1 LDEKAEVVPDD
12 PKPEPKPPEQP
23 PDPVA
28 EPAVSTAKNEEV
40 PQKQDETFSVNDR
53 GFQQMFYERP
63 NRWHPHSHRH
73 FMHDSDYRR
82 SHPYRSW
89 GWRDRGGG
97 GSRFNRHF
105 HDRRQWTD
113 NSRRRGDMPRFHG
126 DRQRWSNRGDMRFLL
141 FAMPLYQKTSS
152 MYGIDGATARYEA
165 TLIGG
170 KLDDIANTSIYN
182 SLEDFHAVREQANWT
197 VIRAVPFFFQI
208 GIVVLSC
215 QLPAN
220 CRWTYPVRC
229 GTVDAIH
236 AVRLLLEKHREK
248 QKPVHFAYLDL
259 EKAFDRVPR
268 DVIWYALR
276 EHGIPEEL
284 IEWVRILYS
293 CPRSRVRAPA
303 GTSMEFPISVGIC
316 AIPTALRRRDGC
328 NLTRSPNGGI
338 LDAAVC

>member
-1 LDEKAEVVPDD
+1 MALSSALHYYHRSIGEDVFEEAWKRPVGRSSIDATRFEVHFRAAGHQRCHQFAPTMDAKAFRKEIRQIINDRITAVAADLHERGRRWADMFAEEDARAIETLTIETYGESDQEAAVREEQRKEKDRKRIDLITALSRDKKSEVSQVVVREVKETAPLLDEKAEVVPDD

-40 PQKQDETFSVNDR
+40 PQKQDETLCSVNDR

-126 DRQRWSNRGDMRFLL
+126 DRQRWSNRGDMVEN
-141 FAMPLYQKTSS
+141 
-152 MYGIDGATARYEA
+152 RY
-165 TLIGG
+165 
-170 KLDDIANTSIYN
+170 SRR
-182 SLEDFHAVREQANWT
+182 S
-197 VIRAVPFFFQI
+197 P
-208 GIVVLSC
+208 
-215 QLPAN
+215 
-220 CRWTYPVRC
+220 
-229 GTVDAIH
+229 
-236 AVRLLLEKHREK
+236 
-248 QKPVHFAYLDL
+248 
-259 EKAFDRVPR
+259 PR
-268 DVIWYALR
+268 DRLGW
-276 EHGIPEEL
+276 
-284 IEWVRILYS
+284 EWRLSDRY
-293 CPRSRVRAPA
+293 R
-303 GTSMEFPISVGIC
+303 TK
-316 AIPTALRRRDGC
+316 D
-328 NLTRSPNGGI
+328 
-338 LDAAVC
+338 